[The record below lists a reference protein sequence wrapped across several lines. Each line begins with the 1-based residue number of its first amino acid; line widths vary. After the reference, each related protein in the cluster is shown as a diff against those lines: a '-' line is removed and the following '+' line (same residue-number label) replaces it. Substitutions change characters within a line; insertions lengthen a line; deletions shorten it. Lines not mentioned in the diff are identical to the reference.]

1 MSKKSVLLYLSLIML
16 TAVIT
21 FIPSDRAC
29 GTGLTIDPWPS
40 FRHDL
45 SNSGAATDS
54 GYPATAPPNKLWMV
68 DRSLRSYGTGPADSR
83 GPSVVDRG
91 MVITAGSGVI
101 QANDQ
106 FTGSL
111 LWAKYFLW
119 QRPAE
124 PVGAPADWC
133 YNDIPQLEGNTG
145 VCYVANLADCPSW
158 CFKCTT
164 TQPDCIYDG
173 PGDPGFSLISPLP
186 FPAGY
191 DQFITGPTMDPN
203 YGANGC
209 VIFGTFDGRVI
220 SLDMSDG
227 STIWEKT
234 PYKDPGGPNVGK
246 PWYNQKFAWHLSP
259 PAIANGKLYIG
270 SFLPSFYAIFRPW
283 AYVTPG
289 QPGYPWPTIR
299 NDATHY
305 WAGRDGYFYG
315 LDEDDGSI
323 IWTWNPRGCGVTNI
337 PPVKDGKVFIE
348 ADTATDYHYGQFATV
363 DADTGAELWRHGT
376 IPLAQG
382 GTQAISGNTIYSPG
396 GDGALWALN
405 INTGQVQW
413 GYHAGFNVRGH
424 TALCSAPAVD
434 ESRGYVIGIADTGR
448 MFVLNKDT
456 GRIIKEA
463 FLGLPGWNLFDPHPV
478 SGYWLPGPSGIAISP
493 ADGLLY
499 VAATDYDRAWINSNT
514 YGREKL
520 FCYDYV
526 SDPDKLI
533 PVWEYQFCKNDD
545 CSVQANEFIVRGHD
559 PFVVA
564 WYSVPSPA
572 LADGHIYYSSTNG
585 KIYCFGDPYP

>member
-1 MSKKSVLLYLSLIML
+1 
-16 TAVIT
+16 
-21 FIPSDRAC
+21 
-29 GTGLTIDPWPS
+29 
-40 FRHDL
+40 
-45 SNSGAATDS
+45 
-54 GYPATAPPNKLWMV
+54 MV
-68 DRSLRSYGTGPADSR
+68 F
-83 GPSVVDRG
+83 
-91 MVITAGSGVI
+91 TAGSGVI

-111 LWAKYFLW
+111 IWSKYFLW
-119 QRPAE
+119 QAPSEPA
-124 PVGAPADWC
+124 GAPTDWC
-133 YNDIPQLEGNTG
+133 YKDIPSVEGNTG
-145 VCYVANLADCPSW
+145 ICYVANIGDCPSW
-158 CFKCTT
+158 CFECTT
-164 TQPDCIYDG
+164 DEPDCTS
-173 PGDPGFSLISPLP
+173 FSLTLPLT

-191 DQFITGPTMDPN
+191 DQFLAAPTVDPT

-220 SLDMSDG
+220 SLDMADG
-227 STIWEKT
+227 TTNWEKT

-259 PAIANGKLYIG
+259 PSMADGKVFIG

-289 QPGYPWPTIR
+289 QPGYPWPTIG
-299 NDATHY
+299 NDATNY
-305 WAGRDGYFYG
+305 WVGRDGYFYG
-315 LDEDDGSI
+315 LDEDNGSVR
-323 IWTWNPRGCGVTNI
+323 WTWNPRGCGVTNI
-337 PPVKDGKVFIE
+337 APVKDGKVFIE

-363 DADTGAELWRHGT
+363 DASTGAELWHVGT

-382 GTQAISGNTIYSPG
+382 GTQAVSGNTLFAPG

-413 GYHAGFNVRGH
+413 TYWAGFNVRGH

-434 ESRGYVIGIADTGR
+434 ESRSWVIGIADTGH

-456 GRIIKEA
+456 GRVVKEA
-463 FLGLPGWNLFDPHPV
+463 FLGLPTWNVFDPHPD

-493 ADGLLY
+493 QDGLLY
-499 VAATDYDRAWINSNT
+499 VAGTDYDRAWLGSQFDM
-514 YGREKL
+514 GREKI

-526 SDPDKLI
+526 TDPNTLI
-533 PVWEYQFCKNDD
+533 LKWSYQFCKNDD
-545 CSVQANEFIVRGHD
+545 CSIPANELIIRGHG
-559 PFVVA
+559 PYVVA

-572 LADGHIYYSSTNG
+572 MADGHVYYASTNG